1 MKTNLNTDI
10 LFKLMPIITKT
21 ASEDFK
27 VSHMPL
33 VIQKSDEILG
43 TLEKKVQIHAPN
55 IKYIKLEGLKIYEQ
69 LVISAM
75 SGYTLF
81 LSNTVI
87 HLEKCPG
94 ISTLVIEY
102 NWSSETEKMTATLD
116 QDNYYPLLERVVCRN
131 LQQYSNRFFQA
142 FSFSAP
148 RLTELYIQF
157 ADSRL

>member
-1 MKTNLNTDI
+1 MNSPKLSSLKFRCVDKADDDI
-10 LFKLMPIITKT
+10 TIGEECTRLIHF
-21 ASEDFK
+21 
-27 VSHMPL
+27 
-33 VIQKSDEILG
+33 EILG

-157 ADSRL
+157 ADLRL